1 VSHYKSNVRDQVFNL
16 FEVFGVDQVLG
27 DGTYSDLDVDTAR
40 EMLAEMSRLAE
51 GPIAESFVEGDRNPP
66 VFDPETHSVALPE
79 SFKKSV
85 RTVLEAGW
93 DKVGI
98 DEALGGTPMPRAL
111 VWALQEHILGAN
123 PAVWMYGGGAGF
135 ANIVYHLGTE
145 EQKKWAVL
153 AAERGWG
160 STMVLTEPDAG
171 SDVGAGRTKAVK
183 QDDGSWHIDGVK
195 RFITSADSD
204 DLFENIFHL
213 VLARPEGAKPGTK
226 GLSLFF
232 VPKFLFDPKTGE
244 PGERNGVFVTNV
256 EHKMGLKV
264 SATCELT
271 FGQHGVPAKG
281 WLVGEVHNGI
291 AQMFEVI
298 EQARMMVGTKAIATL
313 STGYLNALD
322 YAKNRVQG
330 ADLTQ
335 MTDKTAPRVTITHH
349 PDVRRSLMTQK
360 AYAEGLRALYL
371 YTSTYQD
378 TEVAKAV
385 NGVDAELAVRV
396 NDLMLPV
403 VKGVGSEQ
411 AYAKLTESLQTFGGS
426 GFLQDYPIEQYIRDA
441 KIDSLYEGTTAIQAQ
456 DFFFRKI
463 VRDKGAALAH
473 VSGQIEEFVKNESG
487 NGRLK
492 AERELLA
499 TALADVQAMT
509 ASLTSYLMAAQED
522 ISSIYKVGLGSV
534 RFLMS
539 VGDLV
544 IGWLL
549 QRQAAVAL
557 KALDAGV
564 SDADRAFYQGKIA
577 VASFFAKNFLP
588 LLTSTRQVVETIDN
602 DIMELDEAA
611 F

>member
-1 VSHYKSNVRDQVFNL
+1 MSHYKCNVRDLEFNL
-16 FEVFGVDQVLG
+16 FELFRLQRVFGA
-27 DGTYSDLDVDTAR
+27 TTFSDLDVDTAK
-40 EMLAEMSRLAE
+40 EMLSEVSRLAE
-51 GPIAESFVEGDRNPP
+51 GPIAASFVEGDRNPP
-66 VFDPETHSVALPE
+66 VFDPKTHSVTLPE
-79 SFKKSV
+79 AVKKSL
-85 RTVLEAGW
+85 RAVLDAGW
-93 DKVGI
+93 NKVGV
-98 DEALGGTPMPRAL
+98 DAELGGMPMPKAL
-111 VWALQEHILGAN
+111 TWALQEILIGAN
-123 PAVWMYGGGAGF
+123 PGIWFYVGGAVF
-135 ANIVYHLGTE
+135 ANILYHLGTE
-145 EQKKWAVL
+145 EQKKWAKI

-195 RFITSADSD
+195 RFITSGDSG

-213 VLARPEGAKPGTK
+213 VLARPEGAGPGTK

-232 VPKFLFDPKTGE
+232 VPKFLFDFETGE
-244 PGERNGVFVTNV
+244 LGERNGAFVTNV

-264 SATCELT
+264 SATCELSL
-271 FGQHGVPAKG
+271 GQHGVPAKG
-281 WLVGEVHNGI
+281 WLVGETHDGI
-291 AQMFEVI
+291 AQMFDVI

-371 YTSTYQD
+371 YTATYQD
-378 TEVAKAV
+378 AAVAEAV
-385 NGVDAELAVRV
+385 HGVDANLAVKV
-396 NDLMLPV
+396 NDLMLPL

-411 AYAKLTESLQTFGGS
+411 DYAKLTESLQTFGGS

-463 VRDKGAALAH
+463 VRDKGVALAH
-473 VSGQIEEFVKNESG
+473 VSGQIQAFVDSESG

-492 AERELLA
+492 TERELLGK
-499 TALADVQAMT
+499 ALTDVQGMAAT
-509 ASLTSYLMAAQED
+509 LTGYLMEAQQD
-522 ISSIYKVGLGSV
+522 VTSLYKVGLGSV

-549 QRQAAVAL
+549 QRQAAVAVE
-557 KALDAGV
+557 ALDAGA
-564 SDADRAFYQGKIA
+564 SGEERSFYEGKVA

-588 LLTSTRQVVETIDN
+588 LLTSTREVIETLDN